1 MASFSK
7 KTGYIITDAPEGVQL
22 PESEG
27 SGKSAR
33 WRVVRGHQS
42 NPGQNGVRL
51 LITGARSEHIGMRG
65 TDRTNFYRTYL
76 TVERANDIVPNNS
89 PKHLSARPQLDHEL
103 SFVHAEC
110 CGPGASTEN
119 KDLDALF
126 KYCVGPNCENVTVY
140 DLIDGKVDCVAV
152 NAPLCRRTEVVRPKS
167 GVRRVFDSGKLD
179 SSGEDMATDWD
190 VLLQRNGKDSC
201 FGMSKPVQPPNLA
214 LHRERTT
221 QAGVMVRD
229 YLQRMEIE
237 RGNAMLAEDA
247 SYTADMDGP
256 EI

>member
-7 KTGYIITDAPEGVQL
+7 KTGYIITDVPEGVQL
-22 PESEG
+22 PEPEG

-119 KDLDALF
+119 KDLDALRQH
-126 KYCVGPNCENVTVY
+126 VGFEVWCPVDESHTACRFVTSW
-140 DLIDGKVDCVAV
+140 AT
-152 NAPLCRRTEVVRPKS
+152 TE
-167 GVRRVFDSGKLD
+167 DEIAEL
-179 SSGEDMATDWD
+179 
-190 VLLQRNGKDSC
+190 
-201 FGMSKPVQPPNLA
+201 
-214 LHRERTT
+214 ERLTRKMIT
-221 QAGVMVRD
+221 R
-229 YLQRMEIE
+229 
-237 RGNAMLAEDA
+237 
-247 SYTADMDGP
+247 
-256 EI
+256 